1 MSQKSSWK
9 EQIKK
14 KWGPHLH
21 CTICGK
27 AVPPDKKFCSQACRD
42 KYLAHEMK
50 QKKKSRV
57 QLICLFVMMAMM
69 MLMMFLPALLGG

>member
-21 CTICGK
+21 CQICGK
-27 AVPPDKKFCSQACRD
+27 AVPPDRRFCAQGCRD
-42 KYLAHEMK
+42 KYLKMEGK
-50 QKKKSRV
+50 QKKKGRV
-57 QLICLFVMMAMM
+57 QMICLVGMMI
-69 MLMMFLPALLGG
+69 LMFGLMFLTVPQG